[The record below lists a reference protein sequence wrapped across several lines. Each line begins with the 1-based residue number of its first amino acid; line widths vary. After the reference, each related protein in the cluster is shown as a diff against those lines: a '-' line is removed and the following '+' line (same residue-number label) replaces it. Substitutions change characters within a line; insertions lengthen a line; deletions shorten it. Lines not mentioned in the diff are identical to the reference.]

1 MNLQGTSRKDTLSS
15 RDFYRMIRPEEY
27 DELGIDPS
35 DIPLGTF
42 PALKHPSQLPSTYGG
57 NAYGFGIFESHDR
70 LSQTDIKFIQSISFD
85 NPDEVRH
92 HYRDLNELY
101 RKTGILI
108 RISSKGRPYY
118 LIPIHLVSSSL
129 SHIQSKLNEIAK
141 IITFHKKKYLK
152 EQYDIGLVAQQDDF
166 VVRELSLRFKEHRFF
181 VLNSLKSLTALE
193 QPLDL
198 VILTQD
204 ILAFILTE
212 IALSPPKKEL
222 NRSRLNQYALH
233 MLWKIYGLL
242 APEGEL
248 FVIAARYSPKINR
261 TSKVIF
267 KSVLERK
274 NFALFT
280 HLFKTKKRYPSI
292 RPSIQANLFDF
303 QKYLGGVSARPE
315 VISKLLGGR
324 DLGAMTIEGI
334 QHLPYLDISLEE
346 SRFFRDQEKAW
357 SQLLSRFFDKIF
369 LKPLTPQA
377 VIREWQERFSC
388 VDYTPHYMLIYLGQ
402 KKTYPAS
409 VDKVREDVL
418 NSSLAGCQLPFLAE
432 YRDTFG
438 YVIRTLQVVNELKT
452 GYGETFPQI
461 LRDRLIQ
468 PLHNKRRRFI
478 ALNHIMKL
486 VSKISRLQ
494 EIENYLN
501 PDRLEGPR
509 TRILTNLAVFPFFGF
524 SEHDIREIIL
534 IVIGHSIM
542 GRIIAGKLNER
553 NLKSLSDLARRYDRQ
568 QALNLLRYC
577 RLMTVAETVA
587 AKGAPITTERL
598 IELFDIYETTFRV
611 VTNRDLDWD
620 VLMDEKMNSA
630 GGIRDMLIQRI
641 LMMTNHFEFLHNW
654 SELLQKGKMEKEALA
669 DYDAKKLARIED
681 VIGLV
686 GAVDY
691 FENSFF
697 HSDPL
702 QLPAFCR
709 KFLDMEFHGTSRLFE
724 KMESRT
730 VFILLWITVNVI
742 RGEVI
747 NFNPVLADVEEGFLD
762 ARLRELENEARN
774 INTQYLDLPALE
786 QLSSQLYHHGS
797 AFIVGTGFQLR
808 TNHTTGALDV
818 GYVDLER
825 DIRSLEFLIR
835 DLEGKASPEI
845 SPAALADLEALFSH
859 LESFYQSHLRLL
871 EQLGA
876 DSRLPTKQK
885 KWYQDVC
892 RIREELLIDFRKLLF
907 DPAGFFTD
915 ISRFFSHA
923 PTLTGFLLPELTA
936 LRGVNVSGRLYLKSS
951 IIDYILATARKMQA
965 LVLRDRKGFQDLGLL
980 HRLAQREFGPMA
992 AGIIGVNES
1001 QINQLEQIV
1010 EQLRGNPS
1018 LFHALI
1024 RSFLF
1029 QDIGRVQLLREKYV
1043 TQYDPADFSA
1053 AGAFFLQKEGIAGQ
1067 YGLDRESERLLVF
1080 LVRNHS
1086 VLHHI
1091 VRGEMAFD
1099 ALQDILS
1106 QESKDLFD
1114 AFFVFSFVMLS
1125 ALREDLMLEDL
1136 AGRLFEIRG
1145 MCLGVLD
1152 GKTTF
1157 QKEMDTMYKERGDL
1171 YHGLVDFQIK
1181 GLPPGVSTTEYIAS
1195 RAWKRS
1201 TADEKTAS
1209 GQMIFALERLLRLR
1223 GIRYVE
1229 FNDLFQ
1235 CILKVPLKFIYA
1247 KRHLSSIGYA
1257 TYEKELFEA
1266 LRLYNSLQN
1275 LGESV
1280 RHFILDLLINDQVHI
1295 YGYEK
1300 ISGYLNYEN
1309 QIKLLLIGLL
1319 ATKELNPLG
1328 SPITIDFLPMDEDI
1342 HSRYEAVNDFLNRLP
1357 IERIWGPGHRITQF
1371 FNARTGILMKSQW
1384 NQKVIS
1390 VSFKDHIHFD
1400 EKVDHINTINDVQ
1413 ELKNYFHYS
1422 LQSLRKFS
1430 FHTDDHE
1437 AHLEKAYEERLKQI
1451 AELTLIQTKKQMA
1464 LIDTFEELHRLVND
1478 LESRSLELGFT
1489 AEQTHRLKDLYELRK
1504 DVLKRDKL
1512 REIEKTLDAALDNHE
1527 LNDYWNSTKWFLLHN
1542 RIFLGKD
1549 FEFIVARKF
1558 DEAFKRNARS

>member
-1 MNLQGTSRKDTLSS
+1 
-15 RDFYRMIRPEEY
+15 MIRPEEY

-42 PALKHPSQLPSTYGG
+42 PALQHPSQLPSTYGG
-57 NAYGFGIFESHDR
+57 NAYGFGVFESHGR
-70 LSQTDIKFIQSISFD
+70 LNQSDIKFIQSISFD
-85 NPDEVRH
+85 NPDEVREH
-92 HYRDLNELY
+92 HRDLNELY

-108 RISSKGRPYY
+108 RISSRGRPYY

-181 VLNSLKSLTALE
+181 VLNSLKSLTDLE

-204 ILAFILTE
+204 ILAFLVAE
-212 IALSPPKKEL
+212 IGAPHPKKGL
-222 NRSRLNQYALH
+222 SRRRLNQYALH
-233 MLWKIYGLL
+233 ILWKIYNLL

-248 FVIAARYSPKINR
+248 FIIAPRYSPKINR

-267 KSVLERK
+267 KSALERK

-280 HLFKTKKRYPSI
+280 HLFKTKKRYPAVRS
-292 RPSIQANLFDF
+292 SMQVNLFDF
-303 QKYLGGVSARPE
+303 QKYLSGVSVPPE

-324 DLGAMTIEGI
+324 DLGTMSIDEI
-334 QHLPYLDISLEE
+334 QHLPHLNISLAEP
-346 SRFFRDQEKAW
+346 RFFRDQEKTW

-369 LKPLTPQA
+369 LKPLIPPA
-377 VIREWQERFSC
+377 VIKEWQERFTC

-402 KKTYPAS
+402 KKAYPAS
-409 VDKVREDVL
+409 VDKIREDVF

-438 YVIRTLQVVNELKT
+438 YVIRTLRVVNDLKT
-452 GYGETFPQI
+452 GYGEAFPHI

-468 PLHNKRRRFI
+468 PLENKRRRFV
-478 ALNHIMKL
+478 ALNHVMKL
-486 VSKISRLQ
+486 ASRISRLQ
-494 EIENYLN
+494 EIEDSLN
-501 PDRLEGPR
+501 PDGLEGPR
-509 TRILTNLAVFPFFGF
+509 TRVLTNLAVFPFFGF

-534 IVIGHSIM
+534 IVAGHSIM
-542 GRIIAGKLNER
+542 GRIIAGKLHER

-577 RLMTVAETVA
+577 RLMTVAEAVA
-587 AKGAPITTERL
+587 AKGAPITTEKL
-598 IELFDIYETTFRV
+598 TELFDIYETTFRV

-630 GGIRDMLIQRI
+630 GGIRDLLIQRI
-641 LMMTNHFEFLHNW
+641 LMMTNHFGFLHNW
-654 SELLQKGKMEKEALA
+654 PELLEKGKMEKEALA

-691 FENSFF
+691 FEDAFF

-709 KFLDMEFHGTSRLFE
+709 KFLDVEYHGTSRLFE

-762 ARLRELENEARN
+762 ARLRELEHEARN

-808 TNHTTGALDV
+808 TNRTTGALDV

-825 DIRSLEFLIR
+825 NIRRLESLTRE
-835 DLEGKASPEI
+835 LEGKASSEI
-845 SPAALADLEALFSH
+845 SPTALANLETLFSH

-876 DSRLPTKQK
+876 DSRLPARQK
-885 KWYQDVC
+885 KWYRDVC
-892 RIREELLIDFRKLLF
+892 RIREELLIDFRGVLF
-907 DPAGFFTD
+907 GPERFFTD

-923 PTLTGFLLPELTA
+923 PALTGFLLPELTA
-936 LRGVNVSGRLYLKSS
+936 LRHLNVSGRLYLKSS

-992 AGIIGVNES
+992 TGIIGVNES
-1001 QINQLEQIV
+1001 QMNELEQIV
-1010 EQLRGNPS
+1010 EQLRRIPS
-1018 LFHALI
+1018 LFQALV

-1029 QDIGRVQLLREKYV
+1029 QDLGRVQLFREKYAN
-1043 TQYDPADFSA
+1043 QYDPADFSA
-1053 AGAFFLQKEGIAGQ
+1053 AGAFFLQKEGIGGR
-1067 YGLDRESERLLVF
+1067 YGLNRESERLLIF
-1080 LVRNHS
+1080 LVRSHS
-1086 VLHHI
+1086 LLHHI
-1091 VRGEMAFD
+1091 VRGEIAFD
-1099 ALQDILS
+1099 ALREILS
-1106 QESKDLFD
+1106 QENKDLFE

-1136 AGRLFEIRG
+1136 AGRLFEIRS
-1145 MCLGVLD
+1145 MCLRVLN
-1152 GKTTF
+1152 GETTF
-1157 QKEMDTMYKERGDL
+1157 QKEMATTYKERGDL
-1171 YHGLVDFQIK
+1171 YHGLLDFQMK
-1181 GLPPGVSTTEYIAS
+1181 GLPAGISTTEYIAS

-1201 TADEKTAS
+1201 TADEKIAS
-1209 GQMIFALERLLRLR
+1209 GRMVFALERLLRLR
-1223 GIRYVE
+1223 GIRHVE
-1229 FNDLFQ
+1229 FNDLFH

-1275 LGESV
+1275 LGEPV
-1280 RHFILDLLINDQVHI
+1280 RHFILDLLIKDQVRI

-1319 ATKELNPLG
+1319 AAKKLNPHG

-1342 HSRYEAVNDFLNRLP
+1342 PSRYEAVNDFLNGLP
-1357 IERIWGPGHRITQF
+1357 IERIWGQGRQISQF
-1371 FNARTGILMKSQW
+1371 FKARTGILMRSQW
-1384 NQKVIS
+1384 NQKVLS

-1400 EKVDHINTINDVQ
+1400 EKVEHINTINDVE

-1422 LQSLRKFS
+1422 LQSLRQS
-1430 FHTDDHE
+1430 PFHTEDYE
-1437 AHLEKAYEERLKQI
+1437 VHLEKAYEERLRQI
-1451 AELTLIQTKKQMA
+1451 AELILIQTKKQMA
-1464 LIDTFEELHRLVND
+1464 LIDTFDVLHRLITD

-1512 REIEKTLDAALDNHE
+1512 REIEKTLDAALDRHE

-1558 DEAFKRNARS
+1558 DEAFKRHAGS